1 MRLTPLILALAIAAP
16 AAAQDVEKFNL
27 YCQEVEDDG
36 RLSTVLDHH
45 FSLDLETMTVCREGH
60 SRCWEVVRQGRFLE
74 LSYAFNDGRDDWQ
87 MFRLYDPASR
97 WLVQNIRK
105 VGEPGMD
112 YGSAQ
117 CEVRPFRSLA
127 PDTGD

>member
-16 AAAQDVEKFNL
+16 AAAQDAEKFNL
-27 YCQEVEDDG
+27 YCQEAQEDG
-36 RLSTVLDHH
+36 RLSTVADHH
-45 FSLDLETMTVCREGH
+45 FSLDLDSMTVCREGN
-60 SRCWEVVRQGRFLE
+60 SGCWEIVRQGRFLE
-74 LSYAFNDGRDDWQ
+74 LSYPFNDGQDDWQ
-87 MFRLYDPASR
+87 MFRLYDPSSR

-112 YGSAQ
+112 YGSAH

-127 PDTGD
+127 PDTAD